1 MPDELEAP
9 GDPEDLY
16 LARGSEVTVARPLLT
31 GDVVDGIAIPGL
43 EDAPGLGI
51 IVTHPCSM
59 RRDGVTLADRLL
71 TARVEAYQPLAP
83 EHWKGHWKVM
93 PLPVLIPTGGF
104 HLAARLDKI
113 GLVSSEVVIAATRV
127 ACLSPFGVNLLQQ
140 RFIWHLTRFCA
151 STSRLNEACAAVFEE
166 ADLHEEWVMHRVVAG
181 DEVAVAA
188 AEFHAWI
195 RGEDSD
201 AVRRQ
206 ERLADPQRLA
216 GIRREM
222 RRELGG

>member
-9 GDPEDLY
+9 DDPEDLY
-16 LARGSEVTVARPLLT
+16 LARGPEVTVARPLLT
-31 GDVVDGIAIPGL
+31 GDVLDGIVIPGVD
-43 EDAPGLGI
+43 DAPGLAV

-71 TARVEAYQPLAP
+71 LARVETYQRLVP
-83 EHWKGHWKVM
+83 EQWKGHWKVM
-93 PLPVLIPTGGF
+93 PLPGLIPTADD

-113 GLVSSEVVIAATRV
+113 GLVSGDVVVAAARI
-127 ACLSPFGVNLLQQ
+127 ACLTPYGVNLLQQ
-140 RFIWHLTRFCA
+140 RFVWHLTRFCA

-166 ADLHEEWVMHRVVAG
+166 ADLQEEWVTDRLAAG
-181 DEVAVAA
+181 HELAVGAT
-188 AEFHAWI
+188 EFHEWI

-206 ERLADPQRLA
+206 EQLVDPQRLA

-222 RRELGG
+222 RRELGR